1 MEPLTSEDPPVIGR
15 YRLLARLGAGGMGR
29 VYLARTA
36 TRRIVVKTIRSEI
49 AGDPTFHA
57 RFAREVELARKVAG
71 PYTAA
76 VIDAD
81 PHASEPWLATEY
93 IEGPSLQTAVTR
105 TGGPLPESSL
115 ALLAAGLAEA
125 LVDIHRVGIVHRDL
139 KPGNVLL
146 AADAP
151 RVIDFG
157 IAKAVVEN
165 TLTPITA
172 VGHVLGTPTYMAPEQ
187 ILGRAAVPAGDVFSL
202 GGVLYFAATGTSP
215 FGAADQALFFR
226 VLNTEPDLERVP
238 ERWRELI
245 ASCLV
250 KEPEGRPGPEG
261 ILERIGD
268 IDLDASGW
276 PPPGVFGARTGSDTA
291 GPAPSG
297 SAPSAPVSSGSAPP
311 PRAGGSVDAPPPVSS
326 TSPVAGEESAGA
338 LSGADPAVPTYDAL
352 PPPSVRARLRELTIA
367 QVRDLR
373 AYEVA
378 HLGRA
383 EFIRMYDD
391 RIAGSEAG
399 GPDVFGGPVPPSVG
413 APGTAARGDGVPGT
427 AAPGAG
433 AGSASVSRWRRSR
446 PPVAVGWY
454 LGAAGYVIAAAVLGL
469 YQPLWYTAAL
479 IPCVLVPP
487 LLVLQQGLR
496 TGRSPEKPTPPG
508 SSVARVAA
516 FLLALPLPLFALFA
530 FANGDGEVQWAF
542 DERSY
547 HSLPLT
553 LGLPLL
559 LLLDPPPIGSP
570 LRGPGW
576 GTARP
581 VLIGLYVLVLGTA
594 FVFHRDEVA
603 NIHVLDHQQRLM
615 WMAVLGVCAT
625 VVTVAA
631 LGVAAWTGGAPRS
644 VVVPS
649 AAALVSVL
657 VLAGVTLAH
666 VESDALWLVY
676 GSPVPLALLAT
687 AAVTAA
693 ALVAAAV
700 SRARVR
706 SDGVQNSG
714 E

>member
-1 MEPLTSEDPPVIGR
+1 MEPLTSEDPPLIGR

-105 TGGPLPESSL
+105 AGGPLPESSL

-297 SAPSAPVSSGSAPP
+297 SAPSAPVASGSAPP
-311 PRAGGSVDAPPPVSS
+311 PGAGGSVDAPPPVSS
-326 TSPVAGEESAGA
+326 TSPVAGEESARA
-338 LSGADPAVPTYDAL
+338 LSVEDPAVPTYDAL
-352 PPPSVRARLRELTIA
+352 P
-367 QVRDLR
+367 
-373 AYEVA
+373 
-378 HLGRA
+378 
-383 EFIRMYDD
+383 
-391 RIAGSEAG
+391 
-399 GPDVFGGPVPPSVG
+399 PPSVG
-413 APGTAARGDGVPGT
+413 APGTAARGDGVPGP

-433 AGSASVSRWRRSR
+433 SGSASAPRWRRSR

-469 YQPLWYTAAL
+469 YPPLWYTAAL

-496 TGRSPEKPTPPG
+496 TGRSPGEPTPPG

-516 FLLALPLPLFALFA
+516 FLLALPLPLFALVA
-530 FANGDGEVQWAF
+530 FANGDGEAQWAF
-542 DERSY
+542 DERS
-547 HSLPLT
+547 HRSLPLA

-559 LLLDPPPIGSP
+559 LLLDPAPVGSP

-576 GTARP
+576 RTARP
-581 VLIGLYVLVLGTA
+581 VLIGLYALVLGTA

-603 NIHVLDHQQRLM
+603 DIHVLDHQQRLM

-625 VVTVAA
+625 AVTVAA
-631 LGVAAWTGGAPRS
+631 IGVAAWTGGAPRS

-649 AAALVSVL
+649 AAVLVAVL

-666 VESDALWLVY
+666 VENDALWLVY

-706 SDGVQNSG
+706 SDGVRSDGVQNSG